1 MLRCRDATKRY
12 PDGTVALAGV
22 TLEVPRG
29 QFCVI
34 LGSSGAGKS
43 TLLRAV
49 NGLVTLTSGT
59 IEVDG
64 TPVTP
69 RSLRLVRSKVAM
81 VHQQFGLVGRGTVI
95 DNVLGGAL
103 SRVSTVSALFGVF
116 PERYRRKA
124 CSLLDDLGL
133 REGQLYR
140 RASQL
145 SGGQQQRVAIA
156 RAFILDPA
164 VVLADEPVASLDVEM
179 SRTILRLLRDTS
191 ARRGATVLVSLH
203 QVALA
208 KEFADRIVAMRAGK
222 VIADG
227 STSELGEEA
236 LERVYSIS
244 ATGAATP
251 DVSEPA
257 FATDGARVP
266 VGPVGRHEEQR
277 VDAPA
282 RHKPPGEWKLRQ
294 PITVR
299 AIAIALVVSVV
310 LSVSARRTEIPRIV
324 FLTAQWVAA
333 GLGLQQHSEIGK
345 GLRRFAS
352 NAFPLVIANE
362 TLVTRV
368 EGLDRQHLP
377 LLARIEKRNTTT
389 SRYDFDQKKM
399 VDTVEAEEVLV
410 EPYGYLVY
418 VWGKMLES
426 LEISLWGTLFGL
438 AVGVPLAYFGAR
450 GYSPNAVLYG
460 LARTASSFCRAV
472 PELVSA
478 LILTLSFGFGPMAGV
493 VALGFHSAGFFGKFL
508 AEDVE
513 NADFAPQEA
522 LFAVGANRLKVL
534 RYAVLPQVLPQY
546 IAYTQYIL
554 ERNVRMATVIG
565 VVGAGG
571 IGIEL
576 KGRYDMFDFGHLS
589 TILVVIFVTVLLLEQ
604 VSQRLRR
611 RLIASAS

>member
-1 MLRCRDATKRY
+1 MLCCRDATKRY
-12 PDGTVALAGV
+12 ADGTVALGGV

-43 TLLRAV
+43 TLLRAA

-64 TPVTP
+64 TLVAP
-69 RSLRLVRSKVAM
+69 RSLGLVRSKVAM
-81 VHQQFGLVGRGTVI
+81 VHQQFGLVGRGTVL

-103 SRVSTVSALFGVF
+103 SKISTIRALFGIF

-133 REGQLYR
+133 DETQLYR

-191 ARRGATVLVSLH
+191 ARRGATVLCSLH
-203 QVALA
+203 QVGLA

-227 STSELGEEA
+227 SPSELDDAA

-244 ATGAATP
+244 PRGGATGL
-251 DVSEPA
+251 SELA
-257 FATDGARVP
+257 VASDGARLSEADTP
-266 VGPVGRHEEQR
+266 LLR
-277 VDAPA
+277 
-282 RHKPPGEWKLRQ
+282 KPPEEWKLRQ
-294 PITVR
+294 PITTR
-299 AIAIALVVSVV
+299 AIAIALMASV
-310 LSVSARRTEIPRIV
+310 LLGVSAGRTEIPRII
-324 FLTAQWVAA
+324 FLTGQWIAA
-333 GLGLQQHSEIGK
+333 GLGLREHSEIGK
-345 GLRRFAS
+345 GLGRFAS
-352 NAFPLVIANE
+352 NALPLVIANE
-362 TLVTRV
+362 TLVSRV
-368 EGLDRQHLP
+368 EALDRSHLP
-377 LLARIEKRNTTT
+377 LFARIEKRNTRT
-389 SRYDFDQKKM
+389 SRYDFGQQKM
-399 VDTVEAEEVLV
+399 VETVEAEEVLV

-418 VWGKMLES
+418 VWGKMLQS
-426 LEISLWGTLFGL
+426 LEISLWGTLLGL
-438 AVGVPLAYFGAR
+438 AVGLPLAYFGAR
-450 GYSPNAVLYG
+450 GYSPNVVLYG

-604 VSQRLRR
+604 VSHRLRR
-611 RLIASAS
+611 QLIAVS

>member
-1 MLRCRDATKRY
+1 MLSCRDATKRY
-12 PDGTVALAGV
+12 ADGTVALGGV
-22 TLEVPRG
+22 TLDVPRG

-43 TLLRAV
+43 TLLRAA
-49 NGLVTLTSGT
+49 NGLVRLTSGR

-64 TPVTP
+64 IQVAPQTFA
-69 RSLRLVRSKVAM
+69 LVRSKIGM
-81 VHQQFGLVGRGTVI
+81 VHQQFGLVDRATVL
-95 DNVLGGAL
+95 DNVLAGAL
-103 SRVSTVSALFGVF
+103 GKVSTIPAMFGIF
-116 PERYRRKA
+116 PDRYRRKA

-133 REGQLYR
+133 DESQLYR

-191 ARRGATVLVSLH
+191 ARRGATVLCSLH
-203 QVALA
+203 QVGLA
-208 KEFADRIVAMRAGK
+208 KEFADRIVAMRGGN

-227 STSELGEEA
+227 APSELDDDA

-244 ATGAATP
+244 PRGAATP
-251 DVSEPA
+251 GSSEPPGLS
-257 FATDGARVP
+257 GAA
-266 VGPVGRHEEQR
+266 
-277 VDAPA
+277 APA
-282 RHKPPGEWKLRQ
+282 HHKPPEEWKLRQ
-294 PITVR
+294 PITTR
-299 AIAIALVVSVV
+299 AIAIALIASLLLG
-310 LSVSARRTEIPRIV
+310 LSAARTEIPQIIV
-324 FLTAQWVAA
+324 LTAQWVAA
-333 GLGLQQHSEIGK
+333 GLGLREHSQIGK
-345 GLRRFAS
+345 GLERFAS
-352 NAFPLVIANE
+352 NALPLVIANE

-368 EGLDRQHLP
+368 EGLDRDHLP
-377 LLARIEKRNTTT
+377 LFARIEKRNTTT

-399 VDTVEAEEVLV
+399 IDTVEAEEVLV

-418 VWGKMLES
+418 VGGKMLQS

-438 AVGVPLAYFGAR
+438 AVGLPLAYFGAR
-450 GYSPNAVLYG
+450 GYSPNVILYG

-513 NADFAPQEA
+513 NADFMPQEA

-546 IAYTQYIL
+546 VAYTQYIL

-604 VSQRLRR
+604 VSHRLRR
-611 RLIASAS
+611 RLIAIS

>member
-1 MLRCRDATKRY
+1 MLCCRDATKRY
-12 PDGTVALAGV
+12 ADGTVALGGV

-43 TLLRAV
+43 TLLRAA

-64 TPVTP
+64 TLVAPQT
-69 RSLRLVRSKVAM
+69 LGLVRSKVGM
-81 VHQQFGLVGRGTVI
+81 VHQQFGLVGRGTVL

-103 SRVSTVSALFGVF
+103 SKVSTIPSIFGIF

-133 REGQLYR
+133 DESQLYR

-191 ARRGATVLVSLH
+191 ARRGATVLCSLH
-203 QVALA
+203 QVGLA

-227 STSELGEEA
+227 SPSDLDEAA

-244 ATGAATP
+244 PRGGATTGS
-251 DVSEPA
+251 SEPL
-257 FATDGARVP
+257 ATNGAPLSEADTR
-266 VGPVGRHEEQR
+266 
-277 VDAPA
+277 A
-282 RHKPPGEWKLRQ
+282 RHKPPEEWTLRQ
-294 PITVR
+294 PITTR
-299 AIAIALVVSVV
+299 AIAIALLASV
-310 LSVSARRTEIPRIV
+310 LLGVSAGRTEIPRII

-333 GLGLQQHSEIGK
+333 GLGLREHSEIGK
-345 GLRRFAS
+345 GLGRFVS
-352 NAFPLVIANE
+352 NALPLVIANE

-368 EGLDRQHLP
+368 EGLDRDHLP
-377 LLARIEKRNTTT
+377 LFARIETRNTTT
-389 SRYDFDQKKM
+389 SRYDFVLQKM
-399 VDTVEAEEVLV
+399 VDTVEVEEVLV

-418 VWGKMLES
+418 VWGKMLQS
-426 LEISLWGTLFGL
+426 LEISLWGTLLGL
-438 AVGVPLAYFGAR
+438 LVGLPLAYFGAR
-450 GYSPNAVLYG
+450 GYSPNVALYG

-589 TILVVIFVTVLLLEQ
+589 TILVVIFATVLLLEQ
-604 VSQRLRR
+604 VSYRLRR
-611 RLIASAS
+611 RLIAAS

>member
-1 MLRCRDATKRY
+1 
-12 PDGTVALAGV
+12 
-22 TLEVPRG
+22 
-29 QFCVI
+29 
-34 LGSSGAGKS
+34 
-43 TLLRAV
+43 
-49 NGLVTLTSGT
+49 
-59 IEVDG
+59 
-64 TPVTP
+64 
-69 RSLRLVRSKVAM
+69 
-81 VHQQFGLVGRGTVI
+81 
-95 DNVLGGAL
+95 
-103 SRVSTVSALFGVF
+103 
-116 PERYRRKA
+116 
-124 CSLLDDLGL
+124 
-133 REGQLYR
+133 
-140 RASQL
+140 
-145 SGGQQQRVAIA
+145 
-156 RAFILDPA
+156 
-164 VVLADEPVASLDVEM
+164 M

-191 ARRGATVLVSLH
+191 ARRGATVLCSLH
-203 QVALA
+203 QVGLA

-227 STSELGEEA
+227 SPSELDAAA
-236 LERVYSIS
+236 LERVYSILPRGGATTDPAEPVV
-244 ATGAATP
+244 ATGSGGLSVADLAP
-251 DVSEPA
+251 RQKPA
-257 FATDGARVP
+257 
-266 VGPVGRHEEQR
+266 E
-277 VDAPA
+277 
-282 RHKPPGEWKLRQ
+282 EWKLRQ
-294 PITVR
+294 PITTR
-299 AIAIALVVSVV
+299 AIAIALMASV
-310 LSVSARRTEIPRIV
+310 LLGVSAGRTEIPRII

-333 GLGLQQHSEIGK
+333 GLGLREHSEIGK
-345 GLRRFAS
+345 GLGRFVS
-352 NAFPLVIANE
+352 NALPLVIANE

-368 EGLDRQHLP
+368 EGLDRDHLP
-377 LLARIEKRNTTT
+377 LFARIEKRNTTT
-389 SRYDFDQKKM
+389 SRYDFENKKM

-418 VWGKMLES
+418 VWGKMLQS

-438 AVGVPLAYFGAR
+438 AVGLPLAYFGAR
-450 GYSPNAVLYG
+450 GYSPNVALYG

-513 NADFAPQEA
+513 NADSAPQEA

-604 VSQRLRR
+604 VSHRLRR
-611 RLIASAS
+611 RLIAAN

>member
-1 MLRCRDATKRY
+1 MLACRDATKRY
-12 PDGTVALAGV
+12 PDGTVALGGV

-29 QFCVI
+29 QFCVV

-69 RSLRLVRSKVAM
+69 PNLGLVRSKVAM
-81 VHQQFGLVGRGTVI
+81 VHQQFGLVARGTVL

-103 SRVSTVSALFGVF
+103 SRVSTLPALFGVF
-116 PERYRRKA
+116 PEQYRRKA

-133 REGQLYR
+133 HESQLYR

-191 ARRGATVLVSLH
+191 ARRGATVLCSLH
-203 QVALA
+203 QVELA
-208 KEFADRIVAMRAGK
+208 KEFADRIVAMRAGQ

-227 STSELGEEA
+227 STSELGAAA
-236 LERVYSIS
+236 LERVYSIA
-244 ATGAATP
+244 ATGGATTEG
-251 DVSEPA
+251 SEPA
-257 FATDGARVP
+257 LATDGARAPVP
-266 VGPVGRHEEQR
+266 
-277 VDAPA
+277 DAAA
-282 RHKPPGEWKLRQ
+282 RHKPPGDWKLRQ

-299 AIAIALVVSVV
+299 AIAIALVASVL

-333 GLGLQQHSEIGK
+333 GVGLQQHSEIGK

-368 EGLDRQHLP
+368 EGLDRDHLP

-418 VWGKMLES
+418 VWGKMLQS

-438 AVGVPLAYFGAR
+438 AFGLPLAYFGAR
-450 GYSPNAVLYG
+450 GYSPSVALYG

-589 TILVVIFVTVLLLEQ
+589 TILVVIFATVLTLEQ
-604 VSQRLRR
+604 VSHRLRQ
-611 RLIASAS
+611 RLIAYDGG